1 MIDPSLLL
9 IDPSL
14 LLIELIYLQTGSTEY
29 PGGQHA
35 GTPAS
40 AVRVTHIP
48 SGVMAQCGVS
58 LSNYKN
64 RTIAIGMIE
73 AALTGPFANELA

>member
-1 MIDPSLLL
+1 MIDPSLL
-9 IDPSL
+9 S
-14 LLIELIYLQTGSTEY
+14 IERIYLQTGSTEC

-40 AVRVTHIP
+40 AIRVTHIP

-58 LSNYKN
+58 LSSYKN

-73 AALTGPFANELA
+73 AALTGPFANEVA